1 MVNENIQD
9 QTVDPAFL
17 EYEEDTFDEQKP
29 IKEEGVAQL
38 DEATRKELDFWDET
52 KTDVLG
58 PTERVKVKTPKGQT
72 ITDQPLGKKVTRN
85 KVVPFKLEDGTS
97 VYKVVPHNLQVTE
110 EMIEYWRKK
119 ELQPNWNE
127 NYDSMF
133 PKSLQKYGGKV
144 RGGIRNVMD
153 YWENAGLF
161 AYTKIP
167 AEIYGSYKVGQ
178 WLDRRASKIIRSTSK
193 ALLGRKLDPF
203 ILKASRYLPKSKIG
217 RAVRGSLLAGSAAV
231 SNVAQEIAFQEA
243 GFFKRST
250 DAVYINA
257 FTPFMFRALGAL
269 VWRPTK
275 NLIRKIPVW
284 GDAFEAWKTNVALD
298 WMNASSEKF
307 RKAYRKEHD
316 IYTKLGIQEG
326 DFGLDVEDS
335 MWSVLTKGMKDTYV
349 PTNIFRTQKVVKKIG
364 NETIEKEVP
373 GVVDIIEETIDDLM
387 ETFYIKKGPT
397 GALVYSIGGETPAF
411 FAEQKKLVTNL
422 FAIRSIL
429 EGPSVNLN
437 LLRKQ
442 ISTIGKEISALDFSM
457 KNVQGRSPFG
467 GETLRSLKNI
477 YGSFMENI
485 ENFDF
490 TADYSQLSFIKE
502 RMKKYGGIAKA
513 RQYMASEA
521 GESWNKMKEIVE
533 QLEESK
539 PRLGKMLQKWSGLR
553 SYYKNRKALETFW
566 DMVGDSTYVE
576 QGQGFMRGEP
586 IGKAFKQVQQLA
598 AEGANF
604 DLTKFL
610 NKMRPMLTSQDVA
623 SKNFRNGFG
632 ENNLRELV
640 KFLDWANTAF
650 GAKLKGPGSLAA
662 RENTSKFLKNMV
674 AMFGAVSGM
683 SMITDS
689 GLAQAVAGIQGA
701 RGAENLKGLMN
712 NRLGRKWLKAL
723 VGEQDYKKPKEE
735 WGKFVPIT
743 IDSMKMW
750 AARISAGQRF
760 SQGGED
766 TGYRQF
772 KEDVSVVIHL
782 MGKLINAERKI
793 NYERAKSRGDLFSQ
807 RRVDVPFTKGRIRKQ
822 PKTLM
827 DAVTALGH

>member
-29 IKEEGVAQL
+29 IKEEGVSQL
-38 DEATRKELDFWDET
+38 DESTRKELDFWDET

-58 PTERVKVKTPKGQT
+58 PTERVKLPPNRET
-72 ITDQPLGKKVTRN
+72 IQLVGKKVTRN

-97 VYKVVPHNLQVTE
+97 VYKVVPHDLQVTE
-110 EMIEYWRKK
+110 EMIEYWRKI

-133 PKSLQKYGGKV
+133 PKSMQKYGGKV
-144 RGGIRNVMD
+144 RGGIRNVME

-178 WLDRRASKIIRSTSK
+178 WLDRRASKIIRWTNR
-193 ALLGRKLDPF
+193 ALLGKKLDPF
-203 ILKASRYLPKSKIG
+203 ILRASRYLPKSRTG
-217 RAVRGSLLAGSAAV
+217 RAVIGSMLAGSAAV

-243 GFFKRST
+243 GLFKRST

-257 FTPFMFRALGAL
+257 FTPFMFRSLGAL
-269 VWRPTK
+269 VWRPLK
-275 NLIRKIPVW
+275 KGIRKIPVW
-284 GDAFEAWKTNVALD
+284 GDAFESWKSNVALD
-298 WMNASSEKF
+298 WMNNSTEKF
-307 RKAYRKEHD
+307 RKTYRKEHD

-326 DFGLDVEDS
+326 DLGLDVEDS

-349 PTNIFRTQKVVKKIG
+349 QTNIFRTQKVVKKIG
-364 NETIEKEVP
+364 KETIEKEVP
-373 GVVDIIEETIDDLM
+373 GVIEILEDTIDDLM
-387 ETFYIKKGPT
+387 ETFYIKRGPT
-397 GALVYSIGGETPAF
+397 GTLVYSIGGETPAF

-422 FAIRSIL
+422 IAIRSIL

-485 ENFDF
+485 DNFDY
-490 TADYSQLSFIKE
+490 TADYRQIEFLSSG
-502 RMKKYGGIAKA
+502 MKKNYGDRSFRKQAEERG
-513 RQYMASEA
+513 R
-521 GESWNKMKEIVE
+521 ESWNKMKEILQ
-533 QLEESK
+533 QLEESR

-566 DMVGDSTYVE
+566 DMIGDSTHVE
-576 QGQGFMRGEP
+576 QGKGFMRGEP
-586 IGKAFKQVQQLA
+586 IGKSIKQVQQLT
-598 AEGANF
+598 AEGSYF

-610 NKMRPMLTSQDVA
+610 NKLRPMLTSKDVA
-623 SKNFRNGFG
+623 SKNFRDGFG

-640 KFLDWANTAF
+640 KFMDWSNTAF
-650 GAKLKGPGSLAA
+650 GSKLKGPGSLAA
-662 RENTSKFLKNMV
+662 RQNTSKFLQNMV

-723 VGEQDYKKPKEE
+723 VGEQDYKKPREG
-735 WGKFVPIT
+735 WGRFVPIT
-743 IDSMKMW
+743 IDSMKLA

-760 SQGGED
+760 LQGGED

-782 MGKLINAERKI
+782 MGKLMNAEKKV
-793 NYERAKSRGDLFSQ
+793 NYERAK
-807 RRVDVPFTKGRIRKQ
+807 TK
-822 PKTLM
+822 
-827 DAVTALGH
+827 